1 MGATVKWMILL
12 IVSFG
17 LFSAGFGA
25 AAAIAVD
32 DEAESGPPEEA
43 TVTIPGEASV
53 YTGTLTVRELEQFT
67 VTRPGVTTTTPG
79 ADVTETETVSRVVR
93 VEVPG
98 PRGPRGLRG
107 PPGPPGMECPAG
119 FAGEIVTVNTPG
131 GQETW
136 FVCVQQ

>member
-1 MGATVKWMILL
+1 MRLTVVL
-12 IVSFG
+12 IASFG

-32 DEAESGPPEEA
+32 DEADTGPPEEA

-67 VTRPGVTTTTPG
+67 VTRPGATTMEPG
-79 ADVTETETVSRVVR
+79 VTETMTVRR
-93 VEVPG
+93 LVEVPG
-98 PRGPRGLRG
+98 PPGRRGPRGFRG
-107 PPGPPGMECPAG
+107 AEGPAGMECPAG
-119 FAGEIVTVNTPG
+119 FGGETVEVNTPG

-136 FVCVQQ
+136 FVCVQQR